1 MTMNYGFVP
10 SKIDGTEVEFKEVK
24 GFEIP
29 DKYSYKKYLPNVIN
43 QGNKPI
49 CVPCSV
55 SAYINWNKNLL
66 NGNNTFDNK
75 VDLNQI
81 FESRTNDSN
90 DGMSFKDAFKFLRH
104 DGVDTETGKYKIG
117 RYAKVGSEIA
127 LKQAILMNGPCVGG
141 LPVFNSKSDEFWIK
155 NPYTDFEG
163 GHAISIVGYNDD
175 GFIIRNSWGKSYGEN
190 GYYVINMSDF
200 KYFTEIWT
208 IFD

>member
-1 MTMNYGFVP
+1 MNYGFVP
-10 SKIDGTEVEFKEVK
+10 SKMDGTEHEFKEAK

-29 DKYSYKKYLPNVIN
+29 SKYSYKKYLPDVIN

-66 NGNNTFDNK
+66 NGDNTHDNK

-81 FESRTNDSN
+81 FDSRTNDSN

-104 DGVDTETGKYKIG
+104 DGVNTESGIYKIG
-117 RYAKVGSEIA
+117 RYAKVCSEIA

-141 LPVFNSKSDEFWIK
+141 LPVYNSQKYKFWIK

-163 GHAISIVGYNDD
+163 GHAISIVGYNED
-175 GFIIRNSWGKSYGEN
+175 GFILRNSWGKIYGDK
-190 GYYVINMSDF
+190 GYSTIPYDEFNNFM
-200 KYFTEIWT
+200 ELWT
-208 IFD
+208 IIE